1 MKKSFPTNL
10 YYLDTFR
17 SRKDNAFKIYPRK
30 LHRYKLGLEIL
41 LEALII
47 SKCQGFLHAITN
59 VSMYVKYLDKKNN
72 LNTSRLIME

>member
-41 LEALII
+41 LEALI
-47 SKCQGFLHAITN
+47 
-59 VSMYVKYLDKKNN
+59 YLNAKDFFM
-72 LNTSRLIME
+72 LSQTLVCT